1 MITKFIK
8 MTKEE
13 AETLGPGDI
22 ISGPWVPK
30 ERTIVKCEI
39 RHDHLHWSENIH
51 YPDQLIHS
59 WEYNAI
65 TLVSKGIPQIINTY
79 QIY

>member
-1 MITKFIK
+1 

-22 ISGPWVPK
+22 ISGPWIPK
-30 ERTIVKCEI
+30 ERRIAGCEI
-39 RHDHLHWSENIH
+39 IHSLLHWSENIH

-59 WEYNAI
+59 WNYNAI
-65 TLVSKGIPQIINTY
+65 TLVSKRITQIINTY